1 MSQTLVKFTHDVT
14 IAQLCTMELNHA
26 STSLYKRHSTS
37 TTRTHT
43 TILGMDTDC
52 VFLATA
58 CNIEWTPLNL
68 Y

>member
-1 MSQTLVKFTHDVT
+1 MSQTSVKFTYDAI

-26 STSLYKRHSTS
+26 STSLYKSHSTS

-52 VFLATA
+52 VVLATA
-58 CNIEWTPLNL
+58 CNIPWIPLNL